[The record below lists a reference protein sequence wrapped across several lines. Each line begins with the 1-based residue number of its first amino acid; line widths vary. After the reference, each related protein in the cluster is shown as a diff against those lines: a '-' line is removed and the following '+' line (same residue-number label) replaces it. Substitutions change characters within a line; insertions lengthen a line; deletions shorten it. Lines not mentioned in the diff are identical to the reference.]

1 MASSKLLALVYSD
14 TLVTLGFATSE
25 RKYQP
30 VQLLDYTTDCMSRY
44 LIIGGCSSNVP
55 ASATYQGVNIVGQWR
70 RAFCNATLVAAG
82 GVGGIIGTITFRAQD
97 APDYHPGLYTCF
109 AAAALTVVSVLIT
122 STNHYIQNKK
132 ADRGEIIIEGVEGFR
147 YKL

>member
-1 MASSKLLALVYSD
+1 
-14 TLVTLGFATSE
+14 LGPILWSVSVFLRNNGDRIAD
-25 RKYQP
+25 P
-30 VQLLDYTTDCMSRY
+30 AHRY

-82 GVGGIIGTITFRAQD
+82 GIGGLVGTITFRAQD
-97 APDYHPGLYTCF
+97 APQYNPGLYTCF
-109 AAAALTVVSVLIT
+109 TAAALTVVSVFIT
-122 STNHYIQNKK
+122 STAHYIQNKK
-132 ADRGEIIIEGVEGFR
+132 QARGEIIIEGVEGFR